1 MAYDPMY
8 ELQDENL
15 FEVVGRDLYEWKY
28 VYPDDQ
34 EMMTRHIT
42 EDLGKYVVIK
52 FYVDANHVGN
62 M

>member
-1 MAYDPMY
+1 MAYNPMY